1 MKKILFLISSFLSL
15 AIAFCVG
22 GSFFSSPTLALDP
35 IIITETKHSY
45 PNTSG
50 DDQNYIPSDPSSVDT
65 VSIEKTINFSE
76 SFGPEIESQPQNAP
90 PVYRYQNIDQI
101 STKFENNEINTPFY
115 RQNFFY
121 FGNPV
126 SNPLDTDKNKSN
138 FTNFSFS
145 NSTRRSIPAAIQKC
159 LISNQVSDIATFIG
173 GGNSLCIDREIKPG
187 LRVSQV
193 ISTLI
198 SNGLTKLYYPD
209 TKCPTDQIPQDFPG
223 NILSAINK
231 SAGSGTSLSFKEAQK
246 YYLYGIEMICP
257 NSLAQTIVHCDLDQ
271 NGQKSNCQETLRSQP
286 LGAGVQKNIYAQYLP
301 AAAKIEEKD
310 YSDTV
315 DNAPAIDKP
324 NPISWLAR
332 FFKNF
337 YEGRL
342 DEDKTF
348 TGPHSVTT
356 KVDARQIA
364 GLESNE
370 TYLKNQIPSS
380 LQTPDDAASGTN
392 GVTLDP
398 GNNNSQLTRQF
409 FYLTRPASWQKISE
423 TSSTL

>member
-1 MKKILFLISSFLSL
+1 MKRL
-15 AIAFCVG
+15 A
-22 GSFFSSPTLALDP
+22 SFFLLSTFYFFPLILPSPIQALDP

-45 PNTSG
+45 PSTSG
-50 DDQNYIPSDPSSVDT
+50 DDQNYIPSDPTDNT
-65 VSIEKTINFSE
+65 VFIEKTINFSQ
-76 SFGPEIESQPQNAP
+76 SFGPEIESQPKDASP
-90 PVYRYQNIDQI
+90 IYKYQNIDQI
-101 STKFENNEINTPFY
+101 SKNFENIELNTRFY
-115 RQNFFY
+115 RQNFFQ

-126 SNPLDTDKNKSN
+126 SDPLDTENNKSK

-145 NSTRRSIPAAIQKC
+145 NSTRRSVSAATQKC
-159 LISNQVSDIATFIG
+159 LISNQVADIATFID

-198 SNGLTKLYYPD
+198 ANGLTKLYYPD
-209 TKCPTDQIPQDFPG
+209 SKCPADQIPQDFPG
-223 NILSAINK
+223 NILNAINK
-231 SAGSGTSLSFKEAQK
+231 SAGSGVSLSFEEAQK
-246 YYLYGIEMICP
+246 YYLYGIEMICA
-257 NSLAQTIVHCDLDQ
+257 NSLAQTIVHCDLNE
-271 NGQKSNCQETLRSQP
+271 NGQKSNCEETIRSQP
-286 LGAGVQKNIYAQYLP
+286 LSAGVGSSIYVQYLP
-301 AAAKIEEKD
+301 AKAKIEGKD

-315 DNAPAIDKP
+315 DNPPAIDKP

-356 KVDARQIA
+356 KLDSRQVA

-370 TYLKNQIPSS
+370 TFFKNQIPAN
-380 LQTPDDAASGTN
+380 LQGPDAAASGTN

-409 FYLTRPASWQKISE
+409 FYLTRPAAWQKVTE

>member
-1 MKKILFLISSFLSL
+1 MKKVLFLYLISSFWFLVS
-15 AIAFCVG
+15 
-22 GSFFSSPTLALDP
+22 SFSSPILALDP

-45 PNTSG
+45 PSTSG
-50 DDQNYIPSDPSSVDT
+50 DDQNYIPSDPKAIDT
-65 VSIEKTINFSE
+65 VSIEKTINFSQ

-90 PVYRYQNIDQI
+90 PIYRYQNINQI
-101 STKFENNEINTPFY
+101 SKNFENNEINTSFY
-115 RQNFFY
+115 RQNFFH
-121 FGNPV
+121 FGNP
-126 SNPLDTDKNKSN
+126 SSDPLDTDKNKSN

-145 NSTRRSIPAAIQKC
+145 NSTRRSVSAATQKC
-159 LISNQVSDIATFIG
+159 LISNQVADIATFMS

-198 SNGLTKLYYPD
+198 ANGLTRLYYPD
-209 TKCPTDQIPQDFPG
+209 PKCPPHQIPQDFPG
-223 NILSAINK
+223 NILNAINK
-231 SAGSGTSLSFKEAQK
+231 SAGSGISLSFEAAQK

-271 NGQKSNCQETLRSQP
+271 NGQKSNCQETIRSQP
-286 LGAGVQKNIYAQYLP
+286 LGAGLQKNIYVQYLP
-301 AAAKIEEKD
+301 ANAKIEEKD

-356 KVDARQIA
+356 ELDSRQVA

-370 TYLKNQIPSS
+370 TFFKNQIPAS
-380 LQTPDDAASGTN
+380 LQGPDDAASGTN

-409 FYLTRPASWQKISE
+409 FDLTRPAAWQQVRQS
-423 TSSTL
+423 SSTL